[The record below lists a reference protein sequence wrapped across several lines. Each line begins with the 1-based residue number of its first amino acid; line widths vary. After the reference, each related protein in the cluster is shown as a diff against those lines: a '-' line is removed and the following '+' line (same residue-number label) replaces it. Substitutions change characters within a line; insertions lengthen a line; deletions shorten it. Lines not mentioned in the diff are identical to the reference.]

1 MDAPTEPLS
10 FAALDRRIE
19 AVPDGPSAQL
29 GTPPWQ
35 RRLDVIGY
43 AGIVVGLTPSVLV
56 ELMTPREW
64 MVWIGW
70 AGLAMT
76 AFFLPGIVRSVFLV
90 LRGMRR
96 WRPELVE
103 QLDHDMAAMRSLQAW
118 LARQP
123 RAAVEAHLSFA
134 RNAQARLAQK
144 MGFLFGGV
152 DKVGVAL
159 VLGALG
165 VQLKSLADGPV
176 PAWIAGI
183 GIFVTVLS
191 ALGVIAGLMRLRL
204 QLYEAVLD
212 EALHGRG
219 WRAQ

>member
-1 MDAPTEPLS
+1 
-10 FAALDRRIE
+10 
-19 AVPDGPSAQL
+19 
-29 GTPPWQ
+29 
-35 RRLDVIGY
+35 
-43 AGIVVGLTPSVLV
+43 
-56 ELMTPREW
+56 
-64 MVWIGW
+64 
-70 AGLAMT
+70 
-76 AFFLPGIVRSVFLV
+76 
-90 LRGMRR
+90 
-96 WRPELVE
+96 
-103 QLDHDMAAMRSLQAW
+103 
-118 LARQP
+118 
-123 RAAVEAHLSFA
+123 
-134 RNAQARLAQK
+134 

-212 EALHGRG
+212 EALHVHGRG